1 MAQDGDS
8 AHRAIHALKN
18 ATNKSIEEPKILQV
32 SKPVWPTFQANFQS
46 LLSDIHVQILSKD
59 YCIESLLDNLKVE
72 QPMQAYA
79 PHNQPL
85 INSTLFCAGYN
96 VSYDFSAD
104 HFMRIHK
111 NGLFR
116 RMKAT
121 ISDELR
127 PYRING
133 GALCVGDSGGPLW
146 VYNTGKKK
154 MSTQKAVPVQMGV
167 YSFMPWGTCSGA
179 HETSFFGYIPQFL
192 DWIFQYVPEEDV
204 CKPWKL
210 QWWNIIK
217 ASHFHLLYTVFL
229 ELSEDQKNV
238 VDGRA

>member
-1 MAQDGDS
+1 M
-8 AHRAIHALKN
+8 
-18 ATNKSIEEPKILQV
+18 TYFPVILLA
-32 SKPVWPTFQANFQS
+32 P

-59 YCIESLLDNLKVE
+59 YCIESLLDHLKVE
-72 QPMQAYA
+72 QPLEVYK

-85 INSTLFCAGYN
+85 LDSTLFCAGYN

-204 CKPWKL
+204 CKP
-210 QWWNIIK
+210 
-217 ASHFHLLYTVFL
+217 
-229 ELSEDQKNV
+229 
-238 VDGRA
+238 